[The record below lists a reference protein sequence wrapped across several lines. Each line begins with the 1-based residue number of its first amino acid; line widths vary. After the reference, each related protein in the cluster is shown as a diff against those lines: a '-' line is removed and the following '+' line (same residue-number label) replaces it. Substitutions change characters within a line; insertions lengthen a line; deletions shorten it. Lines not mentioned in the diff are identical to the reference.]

1 MEKINERDRLS
12 KKFKK
17 SRLLVDKD
25 NYTEARDE
33 VKNNPCKEKVYFE
46 SKLVENIG
54 KPKGL

>member
-1 MEKINERDRLS
+1 MEKINEKDRLS

-25 NYTEARDE
+25 NYKEARDE

-46 SKLVENIG
+46 SKG
-54 KPKGL
+54 